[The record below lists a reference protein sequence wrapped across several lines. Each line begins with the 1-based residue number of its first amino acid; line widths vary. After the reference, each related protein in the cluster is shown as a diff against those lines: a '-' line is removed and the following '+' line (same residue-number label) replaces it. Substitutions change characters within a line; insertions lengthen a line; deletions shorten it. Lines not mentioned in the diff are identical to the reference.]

1 MRGAFRK
8 KSGKWGVFF
17 CKKSGPF
24 LNAGCIMYSIS
35 IFLFYILLI
44 WGCVRTQPT
53 PFLRACFDKKN
64 RVHGVSKNTG
74 QAACHRS
81 VKHVT
86 ASQRMRR
93 IHPISGRHVTRASDQ
108 NDRGRRL
115 NRIRAVRS
123 RKQITC
129 QSATD
134 RLLI

>member
-1 MRGAFRK
+1 M
-8 KSGKWGVFF
+8 GVFF
-17 CKKSGPF
+17 VKKNGLSSTQGALCTVSVF
-24 LNAGCIMYSIS
+24 
-35 IFLFYILLI
+35 FLFYILLI

-81 VKHVT
+81 VKRVT

-115 NRIRAVRS
+115 NRIRAVLS